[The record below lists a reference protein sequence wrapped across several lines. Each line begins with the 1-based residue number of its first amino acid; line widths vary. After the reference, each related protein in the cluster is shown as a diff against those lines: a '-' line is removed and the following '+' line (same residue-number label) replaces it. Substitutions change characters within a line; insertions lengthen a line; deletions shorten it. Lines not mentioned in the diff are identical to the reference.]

1 MKNKIVFLSCFILMS
16 LTSFSQSISSSPY
29 SLYGVGSVYDSDF
42 GSIPS
47 IGSSGIALPST
58 SFINNLNP
66 ASLGFMPLNH
76 FMFDIGG
83 KAIGTT
89 YESGSRT
96 EKRNNFQFSHLA
108 FAFPV
113 TKNSAFSVALRPYSS
128 STFKISNL
136 VLPIADSQETY
147 TLTAEGSGGLNNFDF
162 SYGYRFGKKLTVGA
176 SAALLFG
183 NVVDDRSFLIASS
196 LTTVH
201 KKTDY
206 NGFRATLGTQY
217 VIDSTL
223 TIGTTFKLP
232 AQIKGSKVQSVETIS
247 NEVVSSLESEAS
259 SNVDDYYMP
268 LEIGIGISKRFKN
281 VLNMTL
287 DYEKSLWKDTNQSE
301 LYGTFVNQD
310 RFALGFTYFN
320 PKKNI
325 RKYWDRVQYSAGAN
339 FDTGYLEVDGK
350 RVNNAAISFG
360 VNLPIENTFS
370 AINIS
375 YSYGQKGRISDNL
388 IKENYHKLSINL
400 SLDGIWF
407 VKRKFD

>member
-1 MKNKIVFLSCFILMS
+1 MKKKIIFVSCFILMA

-29 SLYGVGSVYDSDF
+29 SLYGLGSVYDADF
-42 GSIPS
+42 GAISS
-47 IGSSGIALPST
+47 IGSSGIALPSD

-76 FMFDIGG
+76 FMLDVGG

-89 YESGSRT
+89 YQSSSKT
-96 EKRNNFQFSHLA
+96 ENRNNFQFSHVA

-113 TKNSAFSVALRPYSS
+113 TKNSGFSVALKPYSS
-128 STFKISNL
+128 STYKISNL
-136 VLPIADSQETY
+136 LLPIADSQESY
-147 TLTAEGSGGLNNFDF
+147 SLTAAGSGGLNNFDF

-183 NVVDDRSFLIASS
+183 NIVDDRTFTILNSI
-196 LTTVH
+196 TTVH

-206 NGFRATLGTQY
+206 NGLRATLGTQY
-217 VIDSTL
+217 KIDSTL

-232 AQIKGSKVQSVETIS
+232 AQIKGSKVQSVETITDGVS
-247 NEVVSSLESEAS
+247 NVIESEAA

-287 DYEKSLWKDTNQSE
+287 DYEKSLWNDTKQSE
-301 LYGTFVNQD
+301 LYGDFVNQD

-320 PKKNI
+320 ANRNI
-325 RKYWDRVQYSAGAN
+325 RKYWDRIKYSAGAN

-350 RVNNAAISFG
+350 RVSNASISIG
-360 VNLPIENTFS
+360 INLPIENTYS
-370 AINIS
+370 ALNIS

-388 IKENYHKLSINL
+388 IKENYHKISINL